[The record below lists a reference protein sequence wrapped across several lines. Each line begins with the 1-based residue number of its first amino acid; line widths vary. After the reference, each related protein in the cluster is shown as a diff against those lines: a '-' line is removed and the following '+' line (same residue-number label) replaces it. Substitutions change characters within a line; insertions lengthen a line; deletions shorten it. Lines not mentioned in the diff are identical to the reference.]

1 MKEYYV
7 YILSNQMN
15 SVLYIGVSNDLI
27 RRMYE
32 HKNKLVNGFSKRYN
46 LNKLLYFEKTRD
58 IEAAILRE
66 KKLKNWHRQWKLN
79 LIKENNPEFKDLS
92 AEWFN
97 GDSESSSE

>member
-7 YILSNQMN
+7 YILSNQIN
-15 SVLYIGVSNDLI
+15 TVLYIGVSNDLI

-32 HKNKLVNGFSKRYN
+32 HKNRLVNGYSKRYN

-66 KKLKNWHRQWKLN
+66 K
-79 LIKENNPEFKDLS
+79 
-92 AEWFN
+92 
-97 GDSESSSE
+97 

>member
-7 YILSNQMN
+7 YILSNQIN

-46 LNKLLYFEKTRD
+46 LNKLLYFEKTD
-58 IEAAILRE
+58 NVEVAIQRE
-66 KKLKNWHRQWKLN
+66 KQLKNWHRQWKLN
-79 LIKENNPEFKDLS
+79 LIKENNPEFKDL
-92 AEWFN
+92 
-97 GDSESSSE
+97 

>member
-7 YILSNQMN
+7 YILSNQIN

-27 RRMYE
+27 RRMYD

-46 LNKLLYFEKTRD
+46 LNKLLYFEKTD
-58 IEAAILRE
+58 NVEVAIQRE
-66 KKLKNWHRQWKLN
+66 KQLKNWHRQWKLN

-92 AEWFN
+92 AEWFD
-97 GDSESSSE
+97 GDPETSSG

>member
-46 LNKLLYFEKTRD
+46 LNKLLYFEKTD
-58 IEAAILRE
+58 NVEVAIQRE
-66 KKLKNWHRQWKLN
+66 KQLKNWHRQWKLN
-79 LIKENNPEFKDLS
+79 LIKENNPEFKDL
-92 AEWFN
+92 
-97 GDSESSSE
+97 

>member
-7 YILSNQMN
+7 YILSNQIN

-46 LNKLLYFEKTRD
+46 LNKLLYFEKTD
-58 IEAAILRE
+58 NVEVAIQRE
-66 KKLKNWHRQWKLN
+66 KQLKNWHRQWKLN

-92 AEWFN
+92 AEWFD
-97 GDSESSSE
+97 GDPEPSSG